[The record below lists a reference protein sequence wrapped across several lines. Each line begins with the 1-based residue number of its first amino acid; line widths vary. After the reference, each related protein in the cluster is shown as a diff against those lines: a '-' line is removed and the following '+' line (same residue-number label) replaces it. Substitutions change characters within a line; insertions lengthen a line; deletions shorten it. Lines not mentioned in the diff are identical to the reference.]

1 MVWYPGFLSSWYQ
14 FWWANDDYLW
24 YYYCC
29 SFSVFI
35 GVTLSELS
43 SVYPNA
49 AAQIY
54 WAQNWH
60 PKYARACAY
69 FTGILL
75 AAGSTFT
82 TASVNMT
89 SATAIVGMYM
99 LHHPEKQLKDGKC
112 LLFMRLSQY
121 C

>member
-1 MVWYPGFLSSWYQ
+1 MMIIYGIIV
-14 FWWANDDYLW
+14 AV
-24 YYYCC
+24 
-29 SFSVFI
+29 FSVFI
-35 GVTLSELS
+35 GVTLFRTFVSLS
-43 SVYPNA
+43 NA

-54 WAQNWH
+54 WAQNWQ
-60 PKYARACAY
+60 KYARACAY

-99 LHHPEKQLKDGKC
+99 LHHPENN
-112 LLFMRLSQY
+112 
-121 C
+121 

>member
-1 MVWYPGFLSSWYQ
+1 MVLLLLQ
-14 FWWANDDYLW
+14 FFCFHWCY
-24 YYYCC
+24 
-29 SFSVFI
+29 S
-35 GVTLSELS
+35 SELS
-43 SVYPNA
+43 SAYPNA

-54 WAQNWH
+54 WAQKLAP

-99 LHHPEKQLKDGKC
+99 LHHPENN
-112 LLFMRLSQY
+112 
-121 C
+121 